1 MSSTTDH
8 VHEGRDQ
15 TSSPSTDAQVADGP
29 LDAPRETEASFE
41 EIERGRMNPSI
52 KQSRTPEGLG
62 RWGIRGMDDFT
73 AEELARL
80 QHKLDGW
87 IRQRAHDPERTRRR
101 PWVMRPK
108 TAHPA

>member
-1 MSSTTDH
+1 
-8 VHEGRDQ
+8 
-15 TSSPSTDAQVADGP
+15 
-29 LDAPRETEASFE
+29 
-41 EIERGRMNPSI
+41 
-52 KQSRTPEGLG
+52 
-62 RWGIRGMDDFT
+62 MDDFT
-73 AEELARL
+73 VEELARL